1 MGVKPVGVQM
11 KHDSHQLI
19 KIKAGWVH
27 GCTMITQ
34 SIMPVLCIFKTCDN
48 CLKTKRQWKSLM
60 VSWKFLNMKL
70 SWSSNS
76 IPIYTSRGAES
87 KALTQYQYTSI
98 HRSIIHNSQKVET
111 TPMSINW
118 WGGKQSVW
126 PPDNAVLFGHRKKWH
141 TETCRS
147 KGEPW
152 KCYTKW
158 NNQSEGYFI
167 LIDTSFLMRCPV

>member
-1 MGVKPVGVQM
+1 M

-98 HRSIIHNSQKVET
+98 HRSIIHNSQKVEIT
-111 TPMSINW
+111 QASI
-118 WGGKQSVW
+118 
-126 PPDNAVLFGHRKKWH
+126 
-141 TETCRS
+141 
-147 KGEPW
+147 KGEW
-152 KCYTKW
+152 INKIVNVLVMEYYSAIKR
-158 NNQSEGYFI
+158 SDI
-167 LIDTSFLMRCPV
+167 LLHGWTLKTLCLVK